1 MRNRKLGKIGNVIPV
16 KLTPAAKMPK
26 YKKHWMLRFPF
37 ASNQDLSVTFSVIR
51 KFNKKSNKAFLL
63 PTPCNLPNYQLQSTI
78 PVTILVHVIRD
89 DFEIITK
96 LIKSLTMKI
105 LKQMFILNSV
115 LSKLPKGN
123 SSTINWL
130 FS

>member
-1 MRNRKLGKIGNVIPV
+1 
-16 KLTPAAKMPK
+16 
-26 YKKHWMLRFPF
+26 MLRFPF

-63 PTPCNLPNYQLQSTI
+63 PTPYNLPNYQLQSTI

-123 SSTINWL
+123 SSTTNWL